1 MAGEAHVHTSGLGS
15 GHPKRGRG
23 LSGKGPHCF
32 IGNEVALLNTKNR
45 SENPTVKAVK
55 LGGEGS
61 SERPGLRAVQQH
73 RQDCSIVYA
82 QIPQFADSTM
92 ACGVIASQCVLIP
105 CFNAFPDIFAVM
117 NFSILALS
125 AVF

>member
-1 MAGEAHVHTSGLGS
+1 MVRWQAKHMSIPADSAAGIQRG
-15 GHPKRGRG
+15 GRG

-92 ACGVIASQCVLIP
+92 ACGVPASHLTIVRIC
-105 CFNAFPDIFAVM
+105 A
-117 NFSILALS
+117 
-125 AVF
+125 